1 MTSTP
6 TSAAHVDAERPAAS
20 SASAPPVLVFMGPAG
35 TGKSTVAGML
45 AGRLGWDFQE
55 GDDLHPQEN
64 VAKMA
69 AGHALNDDDRWPWLD
84 RVAGWIDGQIAA
96 GRPGVIT
103 CSALKRSY
111 RDVLRRDQVS
121 FVLLMGDPK
130 LVLERLLRRQ
140 GHYMPPSLLTSQ
152 FETLEIPDADEQAI
166 RIDLDMTP
174 QEQVDEA
181 IALLRLATP

>member
-1 MTSTP
+1 MTAT
-6 TSAAHVDAERPAAS
+6 
-20 SASAPPVLVFMGPAG
+20 APILVFMGPAG

-45 AGRLGWDFQE
+45 AGRLGWDLQE
-55 GDDLHPQEN
+55 GDDLHPAVN

-69 AGHALNDDDRWPWLD
+69 AGIPLTDDDRVPWLD

-111 RDVLRRDQVS
+111 RDVLRRDGVT

-130 LVLERLLRRQ
+130 LVLDRLLRRQ
-140 GHYMPPSLLTSQ
+140 GHFMPPALLASQ
-152 FETLEIPDADEQAI
+152 FETLEIPGADERAI
-166 RIDLDMTP
+166 HVDLDLTP
-174 QEQVDEA
+174 QQQVDA
-181 IALLRLATP
+181 VIAQLHLAPAT

>member
-1 MTSTP
+1 MTAT
-6 TSAAHVDAERPAAS
+6 
-20 SASAPPVLVFMGPAG
+20 APILVFMGPAG

-55 GDDLHPQEN
+55 GDDLHPAVN

-84 RVAGWIDGQIAA
+84 RVAAWIDGEVAA
-96 GRPGVIT
+96 GRSGVIT

-111 RDVLRRDQVS
+111 RDVLRRDGAT

-130 LVLERLLRRQ
+130 LVLDRLLRRQ
-140 GHYMPPSLLTSQ
+140 GHFMPPALLSSQ

-166 RIDLDMTP
+166 QIDLDLTP
-174 QEQVDEA
+174 GEQVQEVID
-181 IALLRLATP
+181 RLQLTHSPS

>member
-1 MTSTP
+1 MTVP
-6 TSAAHVDAERPAAS
+6 V
-20 SASAPPVLVFMGPAG
+20 PVLVFMGPAG

-55 GDDLHPQEN
+55 GDDLHPAEN

-69 AGHALNDDDRWPWLD
+69 SGHALNDDDRWPWLD

-96 GRPGVIT
+96 GRPGIVT

-111 RDVLRRDQVS
+111 RDVLRRDDVT

-140 GHYMPPSLLTSQ
+140 GHYMPTSLLTSQ
-152 FETLEIPDADEQAI
+152 FETLEMPDADEQAI
-166 RIDLDMTP
+166 RVDLDLTP
-174 QEQVDEA
+174 GEQVREVVD
-181 IALLRLATP
+181 RLQLTHTPS

>member
-1 MTSTP
+1 MTS
-6 TSAAHVDAERPAAS
+6 PA
-20 SASAPPVLVFMGPAG
+20 PVLVFMGPAG

-55 GDDLHPQEN
+55 GDDLHPAEN

-69 AGHALNDDDRWPWLD
+69 AGHALTDDDRWPWLD
-84 RVAGWIDGQIAA
+84 RVAAWIDGQLAA

-111 RDVLRRDQVS
+111 RDVLRRDDVT
-121 FVLLMGDPK
+121 FVLLLGDPA

-140 GHYMPPSLLTSQ
+140 GHFMPPALLTSQ
-152 FETLEIPDADEQAI
+152 FDTLEIPDADERAI
-166 RIDLDMTP
+166 HIDLDLTP
-174 QEQVDEA
+174 QEQVDTV
-181 IALLRLATP
+181 IAQLHLSPGT

>member
-1 MTSTP
+1 MASTTP
-6 TSAAHVDAERPAAS
+6 I
-20 SASAPPVLVFMGPAG
+20 LVFMGPAG

-55 GDDLHPQEN
+55 GDDLHPAEN

-69 AGHALNDDDRWPWLD
+69 SGHALNDDDRWPWLD
-84 RVAGWIDGQIAA
+84 RVAGWIDAQIAA
-96 GRPGVIT
+96 GRPGIVT

-111 RDVLRRDQVS
+111 RDVLRRTDVT

-152 FETLEIPDADEQAI
+152 FETLEMPDADEQAI
-166 RIDLDMTP
+166 RVDLDLTP
-174 QEQVDEA
+174 GEQVQEVVD
-181 IALLRLATP
+181 RLHLTHAPS

>member
-1 MTSTP
+1 MTAT
-6 TSAAHVDAERPAAS
+6 
-20 SASAPPVLVFMGPAG
+20 APILVFMGPAG

-45 AGRLGWDFQE
+45 AGRLGWDLQE
-55 GDDLHPQEN
+55 GDDLHPAVN

-69 AGHALNDDDRWPWLD
+69 AGHALADDDRWPWLD

-111 RDVLRRDQVS
+111 RDVLRRDGVT

-130 LVLERLLRRQ
+130 LVLDRLLRRQ
-140 GHYMPPSLLTSQ
+140 GHFMPPALLASQ
-152 FETLEIPDADEQAI
+152 FETLEIPGADERAI
-166 RIDLDMTP
+166 HVDLDLTP
-174 QEQVDEA
+174 QQQVDA
-181 IALLRLATP
+181 VIAQLHLAPAT

>member
-1 MTSTP
+1 MTAT
-6 TSAAHVDAERPAAS
+6 
-20 SASAPPVLVFMGPAG
+20 APILVFMGPAG

-45 AGRLGWDFQE
+45 AGRLGWDLQE
-55 GDDLHPQEN
+55 GDDLHPAVN

-69 AGHALNDDDRWPWLD
+69 AGHALDDDDRWPWLD

-111 RDVLRRDQVS
+111 RDVLRRDGVT

-130 LVLERLLRRQ
+130 LVLDRLLRRQ
-140 GHYMPPSLLTSQ
+140 GHFMPPALLASQ
-152 FETLEIPDADEQAI
+152 FETLEIPDADERAI
-166 RIDLDMTP
+166 HVDLDLTP
-174 QEQVDEA
+174 QQQVDA
-181 IALLRLATP
+181 VIAQLHLAPAT